1 MTPPNSCLLCA
12 RLVLERERER
22 ANGREDS
29 MRERERERLEWNR
42 ERERERGDRRWKL
55 CELCERESVCLCVL
69 RSRSVTMI
77 SLYSLLSTS
86 QCDLT
91 TQTAT
96 LRLLI
101 KLTPLLVF
109 LLLLFLG
116 FFFLGFSQRAKMTVQ
131 TQVVVK
137 QPTVQV
143 TFRARIHG
151 REGK

>member
-1 MTPPNSCLLCA
+1 
-12 RLVLERERER
+12 
-22 ANGREDS
+22 
-29 MRERERERLEWNR
+29 
-42 ERERERGDRRWKL
+42 
-55 CELCERESVCLCVL
+55 
-69 RSRSVTMI
+69 MI

-116 FFFLGFSQRAKMTVQ
+116 FFLGFSQRAKLTVQ